1 MRSDRCAHDTAPLW
15 TILAVQTGEKVVN
28 EQLLPALKQL
38 GIDVEVR
45 LSAEIVRFVSDDPSI
60 LDWRRLS

>member
-1 MRSDRCAHDTAPLW
+1 M
-15 TILAVQTGEKVVN
+15 AVQTGEKVVN

-45 LSAEIVRFVSDDPSI
+45 LSAEIVRFVTTH
-60 LDWRRLS
+60 RF